1 MFIEVEGMDRGGSFI
16 GRLTTVD
23 RQSAALLLI
32 KAGLAKV
39 HASAS
44 TAPDYQQL
52 LEAQEECK
60 RSRIGVWTNYEE
72 PQVTVEEIQSEGSY
86 ETFFNRSDQICHL

>member
-16 GRLTTVD
+16 GRLTITD

-32 KAGLAKV
+32 QAGLAKV

-44 TAPDYQQL
+44 TASDYQQL
-52 LEAQEECK
+52 LEAQEKCK
-60 RSRIGVWTNYEE
+60 GSRIGVWANYEE
-72 PQVTVEEIQSEGSY
+72 PEVIVEEIEPKGSY
-86 ETFFNRSDQICHL
+86 ETFFNRCDHFCRL